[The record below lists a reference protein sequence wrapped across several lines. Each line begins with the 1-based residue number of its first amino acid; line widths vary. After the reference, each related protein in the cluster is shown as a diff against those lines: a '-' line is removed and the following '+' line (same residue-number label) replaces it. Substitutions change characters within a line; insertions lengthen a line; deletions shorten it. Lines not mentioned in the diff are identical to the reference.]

1 MRFIVLLSV
10 NWSFEQLNIIW
21 LYNIQINWSYISIY
35 EKATFPLQYWSK
47 AMLDTVI
54 MFIYWFTSQGP
65 IIRKSLNALYRDL
78 IPQCSLS
85 FILGVFCASL
95 IPKELLL
102 WKFTSRSRVI
112 MIKGIDGHSDN
123 DQLIHIWA
131 SPSPL
136 SDPHWVG
143 RDGFLIILDRLEFF
157 LLSSLSVQVGRKVLW
172 MLTLYESIRIS
183 IGRQS
188 WQVPFISPTILSAVW
203 SPLPAVGRV
212 GRGGLY

>member
-47 AMLDTVI
+47 AMMDTVI

-78 IPQCSLS
+78 IPKCSLS

-102 WKFTSRSRVI
+102 WKFTSRSSVI

-131 SPSPL
+131 SPIPL

-143 RDGFLIILDRLEFF
+143 RDGFSIILDRWDFFCCPHCQFRLEGKFF
-157 LLSSLSVQVGRKVLW
+157 ECWYK
-172 MLTLYESIRIS
+172 SIRIS

-188 WQVPFISPTILSAVW
+188 SQVPFISPTILSAVW